1 MSSEYSVIYYE
12 PNKMRVVEMIPQRL
26 VNSPFGV
33 LPVLSLNARE
43 LDATSVKTLRDTF
56 LEVRNSLQTPN
67 LLRYYFQS
75 GFFQLISPWRFIT
88 AVDQPN
94 QRGVISNLM
103 MWMFPVHCRFLHKVQ
118 FVAESRAKTLIVCSL
133 GNLQAE
139 DRTAQTT
146 EQQVSRIAHKT
157 GI

>member
-33 LPVLSLNARE
+33 LPVLFLNARE

-75 GFFQLISPWRFIT
+75 GFF
-88 AVDQPN
+88 
-94 QRGVISNLM
+94 
-103 MWMFPVHCRFLHKVQ
+103 
-118 FVAESRAKTLIVCSL
+118 
-133 GNLQAE
+133 
-139 DRTAQTT
+139 
-146 EQQVSRIAHKT
+146 
-157 GI
+157 